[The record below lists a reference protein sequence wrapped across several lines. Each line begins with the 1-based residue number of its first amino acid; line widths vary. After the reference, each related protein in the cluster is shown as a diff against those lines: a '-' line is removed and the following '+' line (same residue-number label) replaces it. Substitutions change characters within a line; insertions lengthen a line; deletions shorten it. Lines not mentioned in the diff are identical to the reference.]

1 MPDLTKLIKFEYR
14 GSWFAEIPGIFE
26 EKLPVM
32 WDYNCNWKNKELL
45 TNWLNKGLNG
55 SKNLSKYQKFSDFFK
70 EKINNDIPVV
80 IAIPVDK
87 NKHPHEVKSYKGV
100 YKVKIIKN
108 SPEIKL
114 QILEFLN

>member
-1 MPDLTKLIKFEYR
+1 MISTE
-14 GSWFAEIPGIFE
+14 
-26 EKLPVM
+26 V
-32 WDYNCNWKNKELL
+32 
-45 TNWLNKGLNG
+45 
-55 SKNLSKYQKFSDFFK
+55 
-70 EKINNDIPVV
+70 KINNDIPVV

-100 YKVKIIKN
+100 YKVKIIEN